1 MASRRMLLIGGAA
14 AGIVLVAGVVAA
26 AAVSRNAHRPHLGAA
41 ARAAVPAIDAYL
53 PTRAAGT
60 WDGPL
65 AQRRPGQARW
75 YCRADPIESRRT
87 PDGRLR
93 VGVMAQ
99 CGEYLR
105 DGDRL
110 TVDAVY
116 ASPLVVV
123 LRPRGAT
130 YVPVRAAHPGD
141 GTRFTWSVRQMFTA
155 DGARAALRAATDG
168 DFPDPAPAAR
178 RGFGLPADAPIVQG

>member
-1 MASRRMLLIGGAA
+1 MASRRMV
-14 AGIVLVAGVVAA
+14 VLGSVAGVVVLVGGVVLASA
-26 AAVSRNAHRPHLGAA
+26 ISRAAHRPHLDAA
-41 ARAAVPAIDAYL
+41 ARRSVPAIEAYL

-75 YCRADPIESRRT
+75 YCRADPIESRRRA
-87 PDGRLR
+87 DGDLR

-110 TVDAVY
+110 TIDAGY

-123 LRPRGAT
+123 LQPRGSA
-130 YVPVRAAHPGD
+130 YVPVRVAHPGD
-141 GTRFTWSVRQMFTA
+141 GTRFAWSVRKMFTA
-155 DGARAALRAATDG
+155 DGARTALRAATDG

>member
-1 MASRRMLLIGGAA
+1 MASRRMLVIGGVT
-14 AGIVLVAGVVAA
+14 AGLMLVAAVVAA
-26 AAVSRNAHRPHLGAA
+26 AAVSRAAHRPHLDPA
-41 ARAAVPAIDAYL
+41 ARAAVPTIDAYL

-75 YCRADPIESRRT
+75 YCRADPIESRHTR
-87 PDGRLR
+87 DGLLR

-110 TVDAVY
+110 TVDAAY

-123 LRPRGAT
+123 LQPRGST

-141 GTRFTWSVRQMFTA
+141 GTRFAWSVKKMFTA
-155 DGARAALRAATDG
+155 NGARAAMRAATDG
-168 DFPDPAPAAR
+168 DFPDPAPDAR